1 MTNRVKTALAI
12 AFVALVSVVVWLVA
26 QPRALE
32 PVYQGKRLSVWLKN
46 ESGKGESGETVR
58 QIGTNAILTL
68 LRLLRTKDSALK
80 VKLMDLAQRQH
91 VIKIEYTPADNWHYR
106 AAYAFGVLGTNA
118 QTAVPALIKIADE
131 NISPVSRLCAI
142 ESLGYVG
149 SPTKETIASLMR
161 WTTNAD
167 NSVRNWARHGLLRID
182 PEAAARAGVK

>member
-1 MTNRVKTALAI
+1 MQKRVKIALTI
-12 AFVALVSVVVWLVA
+12 AFVALVGAVVWLVA

-32 PVYQGKRLSVWLKN
+32 PVYEGKRLSVWLKN
-46 ESGKGESGETVR
+46 ESGTGESGETVR
-58 QIGTNAILTL
+58 QIGTNAIPTL
-68 LRLLRTKDSALK
+68 LRLLRVKDSALK
-80 VKLMDLAQRQH
+80 VKLIDLAQRQH
-91 VIKIEYTPADNWHYR
+91 VIKIECTPADNWHYR

-149 SPTKETIASLMR
+149 SPTKETVASLMR

-167 NSVRNWARHGLLRID
+167 RDVRNWGGVGLLRID
-182 PEAAARAGVK
+182 PEAAAKAGVR